1 MTNILT
7 QAETGLQC
15 PWKKSSV
22 ITNILTQAETGYGVT
37 VPLEK
42 ELSHY

>member
-1 MTNILT
+1 M
-7 QAETGLQC
+7 GLQC